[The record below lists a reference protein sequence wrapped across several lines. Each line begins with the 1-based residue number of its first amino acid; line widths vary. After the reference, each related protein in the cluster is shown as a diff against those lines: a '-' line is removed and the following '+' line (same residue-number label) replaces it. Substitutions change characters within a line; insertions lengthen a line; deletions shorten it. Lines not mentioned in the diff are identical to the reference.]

1 MKYMKKFV
9 LSQKTKQQ
17 LKRLGVTALYL
28 FGSRAQ
34 NLAGPLSDY
43 DFGILMKKAGYD
55 YEKTYNSLY
64 DILSPLCPRKFPN
77 DIIDI
82 VFLDR
87 VSLELQINVIR
98 YGRLLFNDNK
108 NITANY
114 EARIMLQT
122 ADFAP
127 LRKSLSKIIL
137 LRV

>member
-1 MKYMKKFV
+1 MKKFI
-9 LSQKTKQQ
+9 LSPKTKQQ
-17 LKRLGVTALYL
+17 LKRLGVATLYL

-34 NLAGPLSDY
+34 GLAGPLSDY
-43 DFGILMKKAGYD
+43 DFGILMKKTKYD
-55 YEKTYNSLY
+55 YEKIYNSLY

-98 YGRLLFNDNK
+98 YGRLLFNDDENA
-108 NITANY
+108 TADY
-114 EARIMLQT
+114 EAKTMLEA

-127 LRKSLSKIIL
+127 LRRFASKIL
-137 LRV
+137 LSCI